1 METAATELE
10 IKYQKLASEYSKAR
24 SQVTVLKKAV
34 LDEQAKT
41 LELREVIKECEQK
54 LRKHDQEMDSLTFR
68 NEQLL
73 KRIAVL
79 QQDLQSNNSGK
90 KSKTKNSEVSNLPTL
105 SVFDEELQKK
115 ILENAQLMSAMA
127 DKEIEIQNNKEKI
140 FSLEKKVAEMQ
151 LEIKS
156 NNEKHLKEIEKFE
169 RNQKDETTFVQKQ
182 QHLGQGDAKMVGQFT
197 IFVGAATNT
206 FNMFQINYW
215 QTEAERW
222 KNECE
227 VLRAKPESNGQLT
240 QYYENQI
247 REIFELKQLAQSE
260 ASSLWAENAAL
271 ASRLEGIVIENNEN
285 NVVLEKRIEELN
297 TTEENYKSQL
307 DAMTE
312 HLAAQNE
319 KITKLS
325 DEVQLLKHK
334 LTIKK

>member
-182 QHLGQGDAKMVGQFT
+182 QHLGQGDAKM
-197 IFVGAATNT
+197 
-206 FNMFQINYW
+206 INYW